1 MNKREMATGR
11 FTGWWYSPKTYTFF
25 RKQMSSDEEEP
36 TSPVLPRDSD
46 PGSSVSS
53 ELQDEYEEL
62 LRYAVVTPKLET
74 LTAAHIQRLSTSH
87 LTGEGWTS
95 QRKDDTK
102 SQRPAETATG
112 TKGGR
117 ASSKTVRLSPASPLI
132 VEPPSHSR
140 ASQAEDME
148 GRPSSRASALSNAPS
163 DRLQTPTERSRSNSP
178 DPLEESV
185 MELFISE
192 ENISKMENIL
202 AMWSNNLKLDVLTEL
217 RKWKLAFKEQH
228 KLEMR
233 KEREKYAAQTA
244 GLKSELDSLKGLLQ
258 TYETSNQRKDEVI
271 VNLSQVLDRQKER
284 LEKMRAFTHWR
295 LQHAEAKE
303 EAHAAQAA
311 QQHYNMQLK
320 KKVWLGWH
328 SLLQKHW
335 KVNLE
340 RACRARAEEVCTR
353 LSAEY
358 EAKLAEHCDAIEKAQ
373 AEIQRLRL
381 ERERY
386 EESMKKA
393 FMRGVCALN
402 IEALGMFHSTEGRPE
417 PPPVHHQH
425 DILTPHDEP
434 SSSSVAQ
441 LQPRP
446 VSSTRFSPVP
456 FDHPDPSHSEVPD
469 MVGSGASMSREE
481 VLLPTTVVHGSL
493 PLGGAAGSHK
503 HVSGRVVTA
512 SQQKPSK
519 TVTARITARADVA
532 KTARSNL
539 QVMGV
544 APPMSSVIVERHHPV
559 TQLTVGQATAA
570 KFPRSS
576 KPGHSSSRD
585 RSSSK
590 THTSTCHVHSI
601 KVVD

>member
-1 MNKREMATGR
+1 
-11 FTGWWYSPKTYTFF
+11 
-25 RKQMSSDEEEP
+25 MSSDEEEP
-36 TSPVLPRDSD
+36 TSPVLPKDSD
-46 PGSSVSS
+46 RGSSVSS

-74 LTAAHIQRLSTSH
+74 LTAAHMQRLGTSH
-87 LTGEGWTS
+87 LSAEGRTS
-95 QRKDDTK
+95 QRKDEPK
-102 SQRPAETATG
+102 SQHPAADE
-112 TKGGR
+112 
-117 ASSKTVRLSPASPLI
+117 I
-132 VEPPSHSR
+132 
-140 ASQAEDME
+140 E
-148 GRPSSRASALSNAPS
+148 GRSSSRASALSNAPS
-163 DRLQTPTERSRSNSP
+163 DRLQTPSDRSRSNSP
-178 DPLEESV
+178 DPLEATV
-185 MELFISE
+185 TELFISE
-192 ENISKMENIL
+192 ENMSKMENIL
-202 AMWSNNLKLDVLTEL
+202 EMWSHNLKSNVLTEL

-228 KLEMR
+228 KLEMK

-244 GLKSELDSLKGLLQ
+244 VLKSELDGLKGLLQ

-311 QQHYNMQLK
+311 QQHYNRQLK

-328 SLLQKHW
+328 SVVQRHW
-335 KVNLE
+335 KVKLE

-358 EAKLAEHCDAIEKAQ
+358 EAKLAEHCDAIEKSQ

-381 ERERY
+381 EREHY

-402 IEALGMFHSTEGRPE
+402 IEALGMFHTSEGRPQQ
-417 PPPVHHQH
+417 PLLHDQH
-425 DILTPHDEP
+425 DILPPQDEP
-434 SSSSVAQ
+434 SSQAQ

-446 VSSTRFSPVP
+446 VSSTRFSPVH
-456 FDHPDPSHSEVPD
+456 FDRPELSHSEVED
-469 MVGSGASMSREE
+469 MVGSGASVSREDIPP
-481 VLLPTTVVHGSL
+481 PTTVVHSSL
-493 PLGGAAGSHK
+493 PLGGTTSSHK
-503 HVSGRVVTA
+503 QVSGVSGRVVTA

-519 TVTARITARADVA
+519 TVTARITARADIA
-532 KTARSNL
+532 KAARSNL

-576 KPGHSSSRD
+576 KHGQSSTGG

-590 THTSTCHVHSI
+590 GHTSTCHVHSI